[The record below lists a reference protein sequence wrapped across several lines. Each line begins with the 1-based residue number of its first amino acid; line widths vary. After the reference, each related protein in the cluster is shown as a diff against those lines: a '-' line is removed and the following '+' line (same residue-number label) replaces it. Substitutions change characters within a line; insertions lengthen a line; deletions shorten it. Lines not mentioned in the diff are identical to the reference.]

1 MPEVRL
7 VDLHKKY
14 PGVIAV
20 KKVSITFTTATVTC
34 LLGPSGCGKTT
45 MMRMIAGLEM
55 PTAGDIFFDDN
66 RITHLPARKRKIG
79 MVFQYPVVYRGI
91 SVYRNIE
98 LPLLEE
104 KLSESERKK
113 RIQQVIDILGL
124 ENSVE
129 KEISQLDG
137 GTRQKV
143 AIARTVARQPSVILF
158 DEPITSVDAEAKV
171 QLKRALKELTRQLHQ
186 TIIYVTHDQTEA
198 MTLADQ
204 IALMKEGEIVQLDA
218 PRRLYNHPDDV
229 FGGWFLGNPGMNFYE
244 HRVEALNG
252 GLGLKSPL
260 FPAPLKIS
268 GLNGQDRVTIGIRP
282 EHVRLGREPS
292 DSAVGGKVRRKFIVV
307 GGHYLV
313 SVVLGDTLIK
323 IKVDPVLGRQIE
335 NDVWVECPLDWIT
348 LFGPDGRRLK
358 ASLTG

>member
-7 VDLHKKY
+7 VDLHKEY
-14 PGVIAV
+14 PGVTAV
-20 KKVSITFTTATVTC
+20 KNVSITFATATVTC

-45 MMRMIAGLEM
+45 MMRIIAGLEP
-55 PTAGDIFFDDN
+55 PTTGDVFFDDE
-66 RITHLPARKRKIG
+66 RITALPARKRKIG

-124 ENSVE
+124 QDSVE

-143 AIARTVARQPSVILF
+143 AIARTVARQPAVILF

-171 QLKRALKELTRQLHQ
+171 QLKRALKELTRQLRQ

-218 PRRLYNHPDDV
+218 PRKLYNRPNDV
-229 FGGWFLGNPGMNFYE
+229 FGGWFLGNPGMNFFE
-244 HRVEALNG
+244 HRIEGLDG
-252 GLGLKSPL
+252 GRGLKSPL
-260 FPAPLKIS
+260 FPRPLKIS
-268 GLNGQDRVTIGIRP
+268 GIKGQERITVGIRP
-282 EHVRLGREPS
+282 EHVRLGRERS
-292 DSAVGGKVRRKFIVV
+292 KLAVRGNVLRKFIVV
-307 GGHYLV
+307 GGYYLV
-313 SVVLGDTLIK
+313 SVELADQIIK
-323 IKVDPVLGRQIE
+323 VKVDPVLGRQIE
-335 NDVWVECPLDWIT
+335 NEVWLECSLDWIT
-348 LFGPDGRRLK
+348 LFGPDGRRLE
-358 ASLTG
+358 ATLSV